1 MSIELISMLTT
12 IAVALIT
19 AVFGPI
25 AMAWAKRQFS
35 KSEVLNQIT
44 ESLKLNSLVDYQL
57 DTMMVELQ
65 ANRIWVSQFHNG
77 GHFYPTGKSIQKFSI
92 FYEKTT
98 PGTQHSQHTFQNIP
112 CSLFAKSLAHLNEE
126 GEISVP
132 NFRDHNSYDLQNVAE
147 QHNTSSFY
155 IISLEDLKGKFIG
168 CLAISY
174 TDEYRLSKE
183 DWIFIRQKA
192 GVIGTLLDE
201 YLNTNK

>member
-1 MSIELISMLTT
+1 MENLTMLTT

-25 AMAWAKRQFS
+25 AMAWAKRQF
-35 KSEVLNQIT
+35 ENQPPTNQIT
-44 ESLKLNSLVDYQL
+44 ESLKLNSMVDDQL
-57 DTMMVELQ
+57 DAMMVELQ

-92 FYEKTT
+92 FYEKAT
-98 PGTQHSQHTFQNIP
+98 PGTIHTQHTFQNIP
-112 CSLFAKSLAHLNEE
+112 CSLFSKSLAHLNEE

-155 IISLEDLKGKFIG
+155 LISLEDLKGKFIG

-201 YLNTNK
+201 YLNTNQK

>member
-1 MSIELISMLTT
+1 METFAMLTT
-12 IAVALIT
+12 ISVALIT

-25 AMAWAKRQFS
+25 AVAWAKSQFGTPPPT
-35 KSEVLNQIT
+35 NQIT
-44 ESLKLNSLVDYQL
+44 ESLILNS
-57 DTMMVELQ
+57 MMNELQ
-65 ANRIWVSQFHNG
+65 ADRIWVSQFHNG

-112 CSLFAKSLAHLNEE
+112 CSLFAKSLAELNKE

-132 NFRDHNSYDLQNVAE
+132 NFRDHNSYDLQSVAE
-147 QHNTSSFY
+147 QHGTSSFY
-155 IISLEDLKGKFIG
+155 LIALEDLKGKFIG

-174 TDEYRLSKE
+174 TEEYKLSKE

-201 YLNTNK
+201 YLNTKK